1 MTAIPVLTKPI
12 RCFPPRDFLGGRENN
27 LDDLRRFNLATIA
40 YDIGWSMV
48 WHNHIG
54 DNYSC

>member
-1 MTAIPVLTKPI
+1 LTKPI

-48 WHNHIG
+48 WRNHIG